1 MWAARARTWRQG
13 SPHGSRLGYL
23 PLLISYGLLWLN
35 PREWGDAATIPTT
48 TKRSYHHLAILKHQ
62 YHNNEY
68 NVDNNNYN
76 NNFKKCS
83 FWYTYTRKIYFF
95 FSLQQKWHSPTLRS
109 GIHQHLS
116 TNSPRFY
123 SSSNPSQ
130 PNHSSLLRTTRCGI
144 SLEPWFIRTWFY
156 KKFTISEE
164 LMDLPSALRE
174 VELGTSVVESCHTNL

>member
-1 MWAARARTWRQG
+1 MLVDCWGWLVNQDDALYQNSLQNGSVSRGTWMWAAIARTWRRG
-13 SPHGSRLGYL
+13 SPHGSRLCYL

-35 PREWGDAATIPTT
+35 PRAWGDAATIPTT
-48 TKRSYHHLAILKHQ
+48 SKRSYHHLAILKHQ
-62 YHNNEY
+62 YYNNEY

-116 TNSPRFY
+116 TNSLWLSPTTLTSR
-123 SSSNPSQ
+123 
-130 PNHSSLLRTTRCGI
+130 LRIYGYCGY
-144 SLEPWFIRTWFY
+144 PTAR
-156 KKFTISEE
+156 
-164 LMDLPSALRE
+164 
-174 VELGTSVVESCHTNL
+174 